1 MAELQIVYVLTNP
14 AMPSLVKIG
23 QTSSMDV
30 KNRLVQLYTTGVPF
44 PFKLEFACKVSN
56 SVEVEKAL
64 HQAFAPY
71 RVNPSREFFAIEPNQ
86 AIAILRLLHTEDA
99 TVEFQSQ
106 AVLIDSQYI
115 AAAEQ
120 FIKRRP
126 NLNFDEMGIPTGSV
140 LNSIHNDMMVIVAG
154 PRTVR
159 LGDDQISL
167 TAATR
172 QVLQIDYSVNPCR
185 HWTYQGKNLN
195 DIYNDTY
202 QV

>member
-1 MAELQIVYVLTNP
+1 
-14 AMPSLVKIG
+14 MPSLVKIG
-23 QTSSMDV
+23 QTSSMDA

-56 SVEVEKAL
+56 SIEVEKAL

-106 AVLIDSQYI
+106 AVLIDSQSI

-154 PRTVR
+154 PCTVR

-172 QVLQIDYSVNPCR
+172 QVLEIDYSVNPCR

>member
-1 MAELQIVYVLTNP
+1 
-14 AMPSLVKIG
+14 
-23 QTSSMDV
+23 MD
-30 KNRLVQLYTTGVPF
+30 
-44 PFKLEFACKVSN
+44 
-56 SVEVEKAL
+56 
-64 HQAFAPY
+64 
-71 RVNPSREFFAIEPNQ
+71 
-86 AIAILRLLHTEDA
+86 
-99 TVEFQSQ
+99 
-106 AVLIDSQYI
+106 
-115 AAAEQ
+115 
-120 FIKRRP
+120 
-126 NLNFDEMGIPTGSV
+126 IPTGSV

>member
-71 RVNPSREFFAIEPNQ
+71 RVNPSREFLAI
-86 AIAILRLLHTEDA
+86 
-99 TVEFQSQ
+99 
-106 AVLIDSQYI
+106 
-115 AAAEQ
+115 
-120 FIKRRP
+120 
-126 NLNFDEMGIPTGSV
+126 
-140 LNSIHNDMMVIVAG
+140 
-154 PRTVR
+154 
-159 LGDDQISL
+159 
-167 TAATR
+167 
-172 QVLQIDYSVNPCR
+172 
-185 HWTYQGKNLN
+185 
-195 DIYNDTY
+195 
-202 QV
+202 